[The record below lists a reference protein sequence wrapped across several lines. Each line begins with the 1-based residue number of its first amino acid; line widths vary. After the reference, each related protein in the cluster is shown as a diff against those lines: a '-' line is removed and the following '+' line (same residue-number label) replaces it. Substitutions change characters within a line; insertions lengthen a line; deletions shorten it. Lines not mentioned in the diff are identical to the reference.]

1 MIGLSGLALQSLWN
15 RRGTALLT
23 LLSLTLA
30 VTLLIGVEKIR
41 TEARD
46 GFYASVSGTD
56 LIVGARTSP
65 VQLLLASVFRLGDA
79 PANVSYDTFELISS
93 HPLVAWSIPIS
104 LGDSHR
110 GYRVL
115 GTNDAYYEHFR
126 FSRGQRLTVTE
137 GAWFDDL
144 FDVVLGAEIAAEL
157 GYAVDD
163 SLILSHGTQAVS
175 FADHDALPFRVSG
188 VLARTGTP
196 VDRTLHV
203 SLEAIEAIHIGW
215 ESGVQLPGQ
224 EVAADAARAADLR
237 PGSVTAFLLGL
248 QSRAAVLRVQQAVNV
263 YPQEALSAILPAVAM
278 QQFFS
283 LVGVAED
290 ALLIV
295 SAFVVLVGLAGM
307 MTMLLATLSERRREM
322 AILRS
327 VGARPVHVFALLVA
341 ESLLLTVIGAAL
353 GLLCVQLLILGTG
366 PLLEALAGIRF
377 EAGLPTLREWQLLAA
392 VIGGGTLVSLVPGV
406 LAYRRSLAD
415 GLTVRL

>member
-1 MIGLSGLALQSLWN
+1 MIGLPWLALRSLWN

-23 LLSLTLA
+23 LVSLTLA

-46 GFYASVSGTD
+46 GFYSAVSGTD
-56 LIVGARTSP
+56 LIVGARANP
-65 VQLLLASVFRLGDA
+65 VQLLLASVFRIGDA
-79 PANVSYDTFELISS
+79 PANVSYETYQRISS
-93 HPLVAWSIPIS
+93 HPLVAWSIPIA

-115 GTNDAYYEHFR
+115 GTDDAYLTHFR
-126 FSRGQRLTVTE
+126 HGGGRALELRE
-137 GAWFDDL
+137 GAWFDDV
-144 FDVVLGAEIAAEL
+144 FDVVIGAEVASAL
-157 GYAVDD
+157 GYDLGDELV
-163 SLILSHGTQAVS
+163 LSHGTQAVS
-175 FADHDALPFRVSG
+175 FTDHDALPFRVAG
-188 VLARTGTP
+188 VLAATGTP

-203 SLEAIEAIHIGW
+203 SLEAIEAIHVGW
-215 ESGVQLPGQ
+215 ESGVLLPGQ
-224 EVAADAARAADLR
+224 ELDAESARSADLA
-237 PGSVTAFLLGL
+237 PESVTAFLLGL
-248 QSRAAVLRVQQAVNV
+248 ESRAAVFRIQQAVNV
-263 YPQEALSAILPAVAM
+263 YPEEALTAILPAVAM

-283 LVGVAED
+283 LVGIAED

-295 SAFVVLVGLAGM
+295 SGFVVLVGLAGM

-327 VGARPVHVFALLVA
+327 VGARPLHVFALLVA
-341 ESLLLTVIGAAL
+341 ESLALTVLGALL
-353 GLLCVQLLILGTG
+353 GVLCVQAVVIAAG

-377 EAGLPTLREWQLLAA
+377 TPGLPTAREWMLIAA

>member
-1 MIGLSGLALQSLWN
+1 MKGLASLASSSLWN

-23 LLSLTLA
+23 LVSLTLA

-46 GFYASVSGTD
+46 GFYAAVSGTD

-65 VQLLLASVFRLGDA
+65 VQLLLASVFRIGDA
-79 PANVSYDTFELISS
+79 TANVDYESYRRISR

-110 GYRVL
+110 GHRVL
-115 GTNDAYYEHFR
+115 GTTDAYVEHFR
-126 FSRGQRLTVTE
+126 HGDDEALVLAE
-137 GAWFDDL
+137 GAWFEDL
-144 FDVVLGAEIAAEL
+144 FDVVLGAEVAEAL
-157 GYAVDD
+157 GYDLGTELV
-163 SLILSHGTQAVS
+163 LSHGTRDVA
-175 FADHDALPFRVSG
+175 FAEHDSLPFRVSG
-188 VLARTGTP
+188 ILERTGTP

-224 EVAADAARAADLR
+224 GVDAEAARAADLD
-237 PGSVTAFLLGL
+237 PDSVTAFLLGL
-248 QSRAAVLRVQQAVNV
+248 KSRAAVFRIQQAVNV
-263 YPQEALSAILPAVAM
+263 YPDEALTAILPGVAM

-283 LVGVAED
+283 LVGIAED
-290 ALLIV
+290 ALLVV

-327 VGARPVHVFALLVA
+327 VGARPVHVFALLVSEA
-341 ESLLLTVIGAAL
+341 LLLTVLGALL
-353 GLLCVQLLILGTG
+353 GLLLVQGLVAATG
-366 PLLEALAGIRF
+366 PLLEEFAGIRF
-377 EAGLPTLREWQLLAA
+377 APGLPTVREWTLVGA
-392 VIGGGTLVSLVPGV
+392 VVAGGTLVSLVPGV
-406 LAYRRSLAD
+406 MAYRRSLAD